1 MLGIWSPTPSDG
13 FRGGARRNVIS
24 SRRRVPRDPDARA
37 LTRSTALRPTALRR
51 DDRAANARPP
61 SRIRDDCRAGTLNR
75 TPRRRPRRRS
85 ADRTLTRTRP
95 RAEHR
100 TSSGRSE
107 TRPRTP
113 TSPRTWLGPSMRHV
127 GATAGRTSPTLPPAS
142 AATTAPTWTN
152 PSMSIG
158 AILASRR
165 RRRKMRSDR
174 CPPRPTLRAS
184 PGRGPAR
191 VRPPRRRCPV
201 RPRTAR
207 CARVRAAARGPR

>member
-1 MLGIWSPTPSDG
+1 MLAIWSPTPSSG

-24 SRRRVPRDPDARA
+24 SRRRVAREPVGRA
-37 LTRSTALRPTALRR
+37 LTRRTALRPSTLRR

-61 SRIRDDCRAGTLNR
+61 SRIRDDCRAGTLNS

-113 TSPRTWLGPSMRHV
+113 TFPRTWLGPSMRHV

-201 RPRTAR
+201 RPPTAR
-207 CARVRAAARGPR
+207 CARVRAAARGRR